1 MAYLGQVDLGI
12 YCAEVRERQMDL
24 DDLMMFLFRK
34 NRRHHREFISYNHL
48 LFCSPFIIVST

>member
-12 YCAEVRERQMDL
+12 YCAEVREWQMDL
-24 DDLMMFLFRK
+24 DDLMMCLFWK

-48 LFCSPFIIVST
+48 LF

>member
-12 YCAEVRERQMDL
+12 YCVEVRERQMDL

-48 LFCSPFIIVST
+48 LF